1 MTENLTENLTNEE
14 LNNLTQE
21 QQEQLL
27 MKYELQKQK
36 RHDRYIKLKEQK
48 DQQNS
53 HKNSSE
59 IVTKILNSKTVLKL
73 LKTIKKPNKN
83 DELNVLEIK
92 YIELKEKY
100 DELYN
105 KQFSNDTVIDND
117 NVDNGDVDIIVDDVT
132 VE

>member
-1 MTENLTENLTNEE
+1 
-14 LNNLTQE
+14 
-21 QQEQLL
+21 
-27 MKYELQKQK
+27 
-36 RHDRYIKLKEQK
+36 LKEQK

-53 HKNSSE
+53 HKNISE

-117 NVDNGDVDIIVDDVT
+117 NVDNGDVDIIVDDVI